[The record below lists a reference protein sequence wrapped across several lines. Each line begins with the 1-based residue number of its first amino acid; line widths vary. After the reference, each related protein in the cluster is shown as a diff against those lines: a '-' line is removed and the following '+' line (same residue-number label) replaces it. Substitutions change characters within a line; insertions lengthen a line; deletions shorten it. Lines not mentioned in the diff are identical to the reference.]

1 MEIALKNKCN
11 LLCGIKTLLTS
22 NKRLRPRAPGFIMKH
37 IPNLF
42 TLLNLFFGCLAVIF
56 ILQNG
61 VVVLYNSEGSQ
72 YVDIPERIWLAS
84 LFMGLAGL
92 VDFLDGFVARLFKA
106 STPMGKQLDS
116 LADVV
121 SFGVAPGMILY
132 QFLRISFSRQQNGM
146 DVSLLWILP
155 AMILPCAAAYR
166 LAKFNLDDTQQ
177 FGFKGLPTPAA
188 GLLVASLPLIY
199 YSGANSDQAVAA
211 LLLNKWVLYSIIL
224 VASWLM
230 VSNLPLMAL
239 KFKDYTLKG
248 NWPKIVL
255 LLITLV
261 SAWLLRWLAVP
272 VVFLFYILISLLAA
286 KFTTEKKIS

>member
-1 MEIALKNKCN
+1 
-11 LLCGIKTLLTS
+11 
-22 NKRLRPRAPGFIMKH
+22 MKH

-42 TLLNLFFGCLAVIF
+42 TLLNLFFGCLAIIF

-61 VVVLYNSEGSQ
+61 VVILYSSDGNQ
-72 YVDIPERIWLAS
+72 YVDIPERIWMAS

-106 STPMGKQLDS
+106 ATPMGKQLDS

-132 QFLRISFSRQQNGM
+132 QFLRISYSRQMNGL
-146 DVSLLWILP
+146 DVSVFWILP
-155 AMILPCAAAYR
+155 AMIIPCAAAYR
-166 LAKFNLDDTQQ
+166 LAKFNLDDSQQ

-199 YSGANSDQAVAA
+199 YSPSNSDQLAA
-211 LLLNKWVLYSIIL
+211 AMLLNKWVLYAIIL

-239 KFKDYTLKG
+239 KFKDYSVRS
-248 NWPKIVL
+248 NWPKLVL
-255 LLITLV
+255 LFIALI
-261 SAWLLRWLAVP
+261 SAIFFKWLAVP
-272 VVFLFYILISLLAA
+272 VVFFFYILVSLFAA
-286 KFTTEKKIS
+286 KFTAEKKNS